1 VLAAGAASSG
11 STTVTIPP
19 ETAAGNWYIIG
30 EADADKT
37 VAETAETNNTY
48 ARSIKIGPDL
58 AVTSLSAP
66 ATAGPGQNITVSD
79 TIKNQGGGVAAA
91 SLTELYLSLNIILDG
106 SDFLLGT
113 RSVPALAAG
122 ATSSGSTGVKIPAGT
137 ATGSWYIIA
146 RADAEEAV
154 TETSEANNYSSRSIK
169 IGADL
174 DITALSAPATAG
186 AGGSIVL
193 ADSTKNLGG
202 AAAGPSL
209 TRFYL
214 SINSSIDGSDII
226 LGSRSVPA
234 LAGGATSSGSV
245 NVTIPPGTA
254 TGNWYII
261 AQADADGTVTETS
274 ETNNT
279 YARSIKIGPDLAIT
293 ALSAPTTAGTGQ
305 AIAVADTTKNQGGG
319 TADPSQTH
327 FYLSKNSTFDA
338 SDSLLGGRAVSALA
352 GGAASAASTSVTIPP
367 GTAAGTWYII
377 ARSDAEGVVI
387 ETSETNNNSARAIKV
402 N

>member
-1 VLAAGAASSG
+1 
-11 STTVTIPP
+11 
-19 ETAAGNWYIIG
+19 
-30 EADADKT
+30 
-37 VAETAETNNTY
+37 
-48 ARSIKIGPDL
+48 
-58 AVTSLSAP
+58 
-66 ATAGPGQNITVSD
+66 
-79 TIKNQGGGVAAA
+79 
-91 SLTELYLSLNIILDG
+91 
-106 SDFLLGT
+106 
-113 RSVPALAAG
+113 
-122 ATSSGSTGVKIPAGT
+122 
-137 ATGSWYIIA
+137 
-146 RADAEEAV
+146 
-154 TETSEANNYSSRSIK
+154 
-169 IGADL
+169 
-174 DITALSAPATAG
+174 
-186 AGGSIVL
+186 
-193 ADSTKNLGG
+193 
-202 AAAGPSL
+202 L

-214 SINSSIDGSDII
+214 SINSTVEGSDII

-254 TGNWYII
+254 TGSWYLI

-293 ALSAPTTAGTGQ
+293 ALSAPTTAGAGQ

-319 TADPSQTH
+319 TADPSRTQ
-327 FYLSKNSTFDA
+327 FYLSTNSTFDA

-377 ARSDAEGVVI
+377 ARSDAEGVVN